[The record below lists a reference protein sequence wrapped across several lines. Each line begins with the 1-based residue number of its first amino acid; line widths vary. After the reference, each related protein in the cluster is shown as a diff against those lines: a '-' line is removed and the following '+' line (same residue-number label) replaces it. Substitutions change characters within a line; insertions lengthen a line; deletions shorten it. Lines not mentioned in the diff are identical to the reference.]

1 VRGAVPAMRLA
12 KVRALRQI
20 SDHKLLILNALMG

>member
-20 SDHKLLILNALMG
+20 SGFKLLILQPPPG

>member
-1 VRGAVPAMRLA
+1 MRLA

-20 SDHKLLILNALMG
+20 SGFKLLILQPPPG